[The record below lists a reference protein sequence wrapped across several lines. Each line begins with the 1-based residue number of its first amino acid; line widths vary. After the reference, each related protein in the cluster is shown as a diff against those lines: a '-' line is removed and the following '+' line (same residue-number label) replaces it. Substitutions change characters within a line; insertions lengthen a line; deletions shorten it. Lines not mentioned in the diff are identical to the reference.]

1 MTTSL
6 LIIAIITLLSIIV
19 ILDLII
25 PKTKLS
31 KGMVINKRTEP
42 KHKINHVQIIG
53 EVPVCYDETT
63 PAKYYLDISGYDH
76 NNKTQTITITV
87 SEETYNQYN
96 IDDTWQSLT
105 NKEGQSY

>member
-6 LIIAIITLLSIIV
+6 LIIIIAIITLLSIIV

-25 PKTKLS
+25 PETKLS
-31 KGMVINKRTEP
+31 KGTVINKRTKP

-53 EVPVCYDETT
+53 EVPVCYDETI
-63 PAKYYLDISGYDH
+63 PAKYYLDISEYDH

-87 SEETYNQYN
+87 SEETYNQYT
-96 IDDTWQSLT
+96 IGDTWQSST
-105 NKEGQSY
+105 NEK

>member
-1 MTTSL
+1 MTPSL
-6 LIIAIITLLSIIV
+6 LIIIIAIITLLSIIV

-25 PKTKLS
+25 PETKLS

-53 EVPVCYDETT
+53 EVPVCYDETI

-87 SEETYNQYN
+87 SEETYNQHT
-96 IDDTWQSLT
+96 IGDTWQSST
-105 NKEGQSY
+105 NEE

>member
-6 LIIAIITLLSIIV
+6 LITIIAIMTLVSIIV
-19 ILDLII
+19 ILNLIL
-25 PKTKLS
+25 PETELS
-31 KGMVINKRTEP
+31 KGMVIDKRTEP

-76 NNKTQTITITV
+76 DNKTQTITITV
-87 SEETYNQYN
+87 SEETYNQYT
-96 IDDTWQSLT
+96 IGDTWQSST
-105 NKEGQSY
+105 NEE

>member
-6 LIIAIITLLSIIV
+6 LIIITLLSIIV

-25 PKTKLS
+25 PETKLS
-31 KGMVINKRTEP
+31 NGIVINKHTDP
-42 KHKINHVQIIG
+42 KHKINHIQIIG

-63 PAKYYLDISGYDH
+63 PSKYYLDISGYDH

-87 SEETYNQYN
+87 SEETYNQYTIGN
-96 IDDTWQSLT
+96 SWQPST
-105 NKEGQSY
+105 NKE

>member
-6 LIIAIITLLSIIV
+6 LIIIIITLLSIII

-25 PKTKLS
+25 PETKLS
-31 KGMVINKRTEP
+31 KGIVINKHTEP

-53 EVPVCYDETT
+53 EIPVCYDETT

-87 SEETYNQYN
+87 SEETYNQYT
-96 IDDTWQSLT
+96 IGDTWQSST
-105 NKEGQSY
+105 DKK

>member
-6 LIIAIITLLSIIV
+6 LITIIAIITLVSIIV
-19 ILDLII
+19 ILNLIL
-25 PKTKLS
+25 PETELS

-76 NNKTQTITITV
+76 DNKTQTITITV
-87 SEETYNQYN
+87 SEETYNQYT
-96 IDDTWQSLT
+96 IGDTWQSST
-105 NKEGQSY
+105 NEE

>member
-6 LIIAIITLLSIIV
+6 LIIIIAIITLLSIIV

-25 PKTKLS
+25 PETKLS
-31 KGMVINKRTEP
+31 KGIVINKHTEP
-42 KHKINHVQIIG
+42 KHKINHIQIIE

-63 PAKYYLDISGYDH
+63 PSKYYLDISGYDY

-96 IDDTWQSLT
+96 IGDTWQSST
-105 NKEGQSY
+105 NKE